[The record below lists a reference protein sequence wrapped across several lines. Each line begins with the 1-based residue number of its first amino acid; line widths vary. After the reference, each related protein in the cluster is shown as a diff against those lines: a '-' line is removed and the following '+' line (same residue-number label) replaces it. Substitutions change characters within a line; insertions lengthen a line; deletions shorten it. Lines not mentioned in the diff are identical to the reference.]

1 MKVPVFEHV
10 PLTPPP
16 DRFKK
21 FPENESF
28 NEYIDRFRDPKEI
41 AEDIYTR
48 RLKKLDP
55 FKVSSSRISADLIL
69 G

>member
-10 PLTPPP
+10 PVT
-16 DRFKK
+16 RVAEKWKK

-28 NEYIDRFRDPKEI
+28 NQYIDQFRDPQEI
-41 AEDIYTR
+41 AEDIYCR

-55 FKVSSSRISADLIL
+55 FKVTSLS
-69 G
+69 